1 MKTRCETV
9 LFSVQTSWQ
18 LLHYLATYI
27 VNSLFCEYKMRPK
40 CVNLFPTE
48 TKKPPCISFLLCP
61 FTLPAPNS
69 PPMSSSFS
77 NYSPLHF
84 AWPCTQA
91 CKTESPRGPR
101 FESGCLQGGGD
112 YSNCHTVYTSVQ
124 RKRDSVQN
132 VSHIEKELDGRIPV
146 WPKELELANYG
157 PKNCNQR
164 LEEERSATS
173 SVS

>member
-1 MKTRCETV
+1 
-9 LFSVQTSWQ
+9 
-18 LLHYLATYI
+18 
-27 VNSLFCEYKMRPK
+27 MRPK

-48 TKKPPCISFLLCP
+48 TKKSTCISFLLCP

-69 PPMSSSFS
+69 PPMPSSFS
-77 NYSPLHF
+77 NCSPLHF

-91 CKTESPRGPR
+91 CKTESRRGPR

-132 VSHIEKELDGRIPV
+132 VSHIEKRAGWQDTCVAQGTRASKL
-146 WPKELELANYG
+146 WAKELQ
-157 PKNCNQR
+157 PKAGRGKVCNQLCLLALWYLLPTGRVDFVKRQALKRR
-164 LEEERSATS
+164 LRLLEVDRK
-173 SVS
+173 